1 MCLIHTAT
9 GLHQCKAIIA
19 VITSKYI
26 ASEYCD
32 MELCQ
37 VQGKGKEIFPVI
49 YEKVDFK
56 ASEQAQAVDMMISR
70 YQFTFFRPG
79 EDDYTTSLG
88 QLVTGLKKKGLGAQQ
103 EE

>member
-1 MCLIHTAT
+1 
-9 GLHQCKAIIA
+9 
-19 VITSKYI
+19 
-26 ASEYCD
+26 

-37 VQGKGKEIFPVI
+37 VQGKGKEIFPII

-56 ASEQAQAVDMMISR
+56 ASEQARAVDMMISR

-79 EDDYTTSLG
+79 EDDYTTSLKEI
-88 QLVTGLKKKGLGAQQ
+88 VAGLKAKGLGAQQ